1 MQLSCRE
8 HNLVFSLGFTQHQL
22 VLLKETCFGLIF
34 QHQPSLSVP
43 FLSQGHL
50 FIHRKDP
57 TKGCLKA
64 AKRKT
69 RGELLT
75 VTKSCSVPL
84 LSPSLQFP
92 CCVLPVL
99 PRPFRGA
106 FETEARAE
114 EALESEWRVRTAR
127 TRACFVFVKIQN
139 KSKIKLYLRLFVFHH
154 SRRRDIFNAFF
165 FSTWMFCSIK
175 VKNGFSVSR
184 AQ

>member
-1 MQLSCRE
+1 MFSLEERGREGWKAHLPDLQTPPEKEVRTRGAYCLQLSYRE

-50 FIHRKDP
+50 LTRRKDP
-57 TKGCLKA
+57 TKGCLRA

-99 PRPFRGA
+99 PRPFQGA

-139 KSKIKLYLRLFVFHH
+139 KRKRKL
-154 SRRRDIFNAFF
+154 
-165 FSTWMFCSIK
+165 
-175 VKNGFSVSR
+175 
-184 AQ
+184 